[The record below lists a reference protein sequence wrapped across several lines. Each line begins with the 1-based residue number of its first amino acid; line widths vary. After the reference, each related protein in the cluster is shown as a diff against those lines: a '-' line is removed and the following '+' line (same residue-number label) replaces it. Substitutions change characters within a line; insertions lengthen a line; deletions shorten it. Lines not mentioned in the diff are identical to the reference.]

1 MEVESRISTSSVLK
15 ILNVST
21 SGYYDWKK
29 REPSQQKLLKKEI
42 IENIIEIHEESFQIY
57 GAPKITIELN
67 RQGYNISE
75 RTVSVYMKEAGLKA
89 WYRKPYTT
97 TTLNSDFSTKLKN
110 ILNREFSPTTPNA
123 VWCSDITYI
132 WTKSGFVY
140 LTSIMDLYSRK
151 IIAWEITKDLSVKG
165 VVRCIEKAKAK
176 RKIVKPIVIHS
187 DRGAQYVS
195 KSYLEA
201 LSANFTVSYSRTG
214 NPWDNACIESFHA
227 LIKREWL
234 NKFIFND
241 LLEVRKAVFEYIET
255 FYNRTR
261 IHGTLNY
268 ESPIK
273 YEEDYYNNI
282 NENLY
287 I

>member
-1 MEVESRISTSSVLK
+1 M
-15 ILNVST
+15 
-21 SGYYDWKK
+21 
-29 REPSQQKLLKKEI
+29 KKEI
-42 IENIIEIHEESFQIY
+42 IENIKEIHEESFQIY
-57 GAPKITIELN
+57 GAPKVAVELN
-67 RQGYNISE
+67 RQGYKISE
-75 RTVSVYMKEAGLKA
+75 RTVGTYMKEVGIKA
-89 WYRKPYTT
+89 WYRKPYTA

-110 ILNREFSPTTPNA
+110 ILNREFLPDTPNA

-151 IIAWEITKDLSVKG
+151 IIAWEITKDLTVEG
-165 VVRCIEKAKAK
+165 VVRCIEKAKRK
-176 RKIVKPIVIHS
+176 RKIDKPIVIHS

-195 KSYLEA
+195 KSYLKA
-201 LSANFTVSYSRTG
+201 LGENFTVSYSRKG

-234 NKFIFND
+234 NKFIFYD
-241 LLEVRKAVFEYIET
+241 ILEVRKAVFEYVET
-255 FYNRTR
+255 FYNRIR

-268 ESPIK
+268 KSPII
-273 YEEDYYNNI
+273 YEEYYYKNV
-282 NENLY
+282 NEKLY